1 MSECCVVS
9 CLNVHCPLFY
19 NSAHRFQIFV
29 LVTRCICRKVKG
41 GGIIKGIEDRD
52 DVFDRT
58 KNHYLSKFITFSNS
72 KKTRKRK
79 RKYTDDQTCLLII
92 RLATQQRY

>member
-1 MSECCVVS
+1 MLCCFMFK
-9 CLNVHCPLFY
+9 CPLSIILQFGT
-19 NSAHRFQIFV
+19 SLSDLRSRDSMHLQKSER
-29 LVTRCICRKVKG
+29 G